1 MKQKNIPGIERK
13 LQHEGITEKIA
24 DELTLSELNS
34 FNLEIFRRIARQVSP
49 ASLMANYSSN
59 RFVRPSVLD
68 PLVLLNLK
76 KLILE
81 KARHFGFIPLELSP
95 LAPLATCSAL
105 APVDQ
110 NNVVSATRGTEALS
124 DITNLLSLEAALR
137 KKENKTGE
145 VELCACHRTVRGQSF
160 NNPKFSAHFELF
172 GMVTAG
178 RDKGNFQFERDTLLK
193 HIRFYL
199 ELVESITDKPKLRI
213 RLIPVA
219 AKNGEVKPFWK
230 ICPIIQNTLE
240 EYAVEID
247 TEKLNFTY
255 YRDLRFNIILNHGG
269 EEHMIID
276 GGFTD
281 WTSQLLNNKKE
292 RILTSGMG
300 VEYLVKIMNPVV

>member
-13 LQHEGITEKIA
+13 LQHEGIIAKIA

-34 FNLEIFRRIARQVSP
+34 FNLEIFRKMAGKVRP
-49 ASLMANYSSN
+49 ASLMANYGSN
-59 RFVRPSVLD
+59 RFVRPSVID
-68 PLVLLNLK
+68 PLLMLDLK
-76 KLILE
+76 KLILA
-81 KARHFGFIPLELSP
+81 KARNHGFIPLELSP

-124 DITNLLSLEAALR
+124 DITNLLSLEASLR
-137 KKENKTGE
+137 KRETKTAE
-145 VELCACHRTVRGQSF
+145 VGLCACHRTVRGQSF
-160 NNPKFSAHFELF
+160 DNPKFSAHFELF

-178 RDKGNFQFERDTLLK
+178 RDKGNYQFERDTLLK
-193 HIRFYL
+193 HIKFYL
-199 ELVESITDKPKLRI
+199 ELVESIAGKPKLRI

-219 AKNGEVKPFWK
+219 AKNGEAKPFWK

-240 EYAVEID
+240 DYAVEID

-255 YRDLRFNIILNHGG
+255 YKDLRFNIILNHGG
-269 EEHMIID
+269 EDHMIID

-281 WTSQLLNNKKE
+281 WTSQLLNNKRKE
-292 RILTSGMG
+292 
-300 VEYLVKIMNPVV
+300 Y